1 MLKSWLQAECTPNVY
16 GNKLIY
22 IFLRK
27 IDGLWTKIDATCS
40 RSWKINML
48 IPRKNWPF
56 ATGKADYI
64 CCYGQFRSYLLQDQE
79 VRCTLP
85 IHPLINW
92 SSFRNTSTRR
102 SFVSFYFDSGTFQ
115 NLSDYPSACAGRAQ
129 QLFRA
134 IADFKATRSTQTCL
148 SKSMATWQPCFMI

>member
-1 MLKSWLQAECTPNVY
+1 MVAECTPNVY

-27 IDGLWTKIDATCS
+27 IDGLWKKIDTTCS

-48 IPRKNWPF
+48 IPRKDWPF
-56 ATGKADYI
+56 ATGKITSAVTVSFVPIY
-64 CCYGQFRSYLLQDQE
+64 YRSKRYDARFQ
-79 VRCTLP
+79 
-85 IHPLINW
+85 LINW

-102 SFVSFYFDSGTFQ
+102 SFVQFYFDSGTFQ
-115 NLSDYPSACAGRAQ
+115 NLSDYPSACAGRTQ
-129 QLFRA
+129 QLFHA